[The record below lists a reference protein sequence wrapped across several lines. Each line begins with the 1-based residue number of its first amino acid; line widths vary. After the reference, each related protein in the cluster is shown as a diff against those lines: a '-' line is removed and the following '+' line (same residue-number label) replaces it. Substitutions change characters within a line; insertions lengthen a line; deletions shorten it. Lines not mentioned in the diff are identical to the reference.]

1 MFDFTLV
8 ALNTLETRENFGDM
22 EFFFFFFHIS
32 SIMPCMMMLEVGLG
46 DLLLL
51 LIDAYLES

>member
-8 ALNTLETRENFGDM
+8 ALNTLEIRENFGDM
-22 EFFFFFFHIS
+22 EFFFFFHIS